1 MANHDPMPDPAT
13 PEWTVAYALRQ
24 LLRRH
29 LGPKHGYVPGVI
41 AREIVAALRLSKWR
55 LIKEP
60 PGPPHSGPSASND
73 AAVKQ
78 WQEEH
83 RQWELENGV
92 EPPHPPHSTPGG

>member
-1 MANHDPMPDPAT
+1 MADHDPMPAPET

-60 PGPPHSGPSASND
+60 PNPPHSGPSASHV

-78 WQEEH
+78 WQEER
-83 RQWELENGV
+83 RQGELDNGI
-92 EPPHPPHSTPGG
+92 EPRPPRSTPGE